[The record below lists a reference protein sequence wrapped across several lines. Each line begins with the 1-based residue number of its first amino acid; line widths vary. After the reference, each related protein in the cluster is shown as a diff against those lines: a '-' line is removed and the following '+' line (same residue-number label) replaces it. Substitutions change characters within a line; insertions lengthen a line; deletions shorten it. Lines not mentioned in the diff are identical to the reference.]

1 MITQKIIWKLAK
13 NLRQLN
19 QNVQLRLLRKPDP
32 LLIWRFYN
40 RWRMFLKPI
49 KTLLP
54 TLKDLR
60 NLLKNWW
67 NMLLPKPL
75 VKMSLIFMPICNIK
89 EIKLA
94 YQGRDR
100 SALLNQL
107 FKQLEVT
114 SQCEQTKMKSWA
126 LSMENQQ
133 SNFTPQLTQTTLIKN
148 EFRPFFELNFLRRN
162 FNFI

>member
-1 MITQKIIWKLAK
+1 
-13 NLRQLN
+13 
-19 QNVQLRLLRKPDP
+19 
-32 LLIWRFYN
+32 
-40 RWRMFLKPI
+40 
-49 KTLLP
+49 
-54 TLKDLR
+54 
-60 NLLKNWW
+60 
-67 NMLLPKPL
+67 
-75 VKMSLIFMPICNIK
+75 MSLIFMPICNIK